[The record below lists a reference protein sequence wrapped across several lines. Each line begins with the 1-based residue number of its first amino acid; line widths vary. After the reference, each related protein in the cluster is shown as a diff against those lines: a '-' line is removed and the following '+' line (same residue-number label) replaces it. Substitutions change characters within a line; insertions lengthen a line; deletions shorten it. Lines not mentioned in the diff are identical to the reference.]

1 MTDEAKVMQEHTR
14 EIVTA
19 LRETALLLE
28 NGTPVPGLVFLFAR
42 GAKSLDGDAYGVD
55 GAVAV
60 DVAPGRYAGPITMWL
75 LVQLQRFGAVLAE
88 HMTAEQTSS
97 PTTPPTGSNVH

>member
-19 LRETALLLE
+19 LREAARLLE
-28 NGTPVPGLVFLFAR
+28 SGAHVPGLVFCFAR
-42 GAKSLDGDAYGVD
+42 SAKSLDGNAYSVD

-60 DVAPGRYAGPITMWL
+60 DVDPGPYAGPITMWL
-75 LVQLQRFGAVLAE
+75 LGQLQQFGVALTE
-88 HMTAEQTSS
+88 HLTAEQTSS
-97 PTTPPTGSNVH
+97 PTTPPMGSNVH